1 MGKTLS
7 SLIAVSALAGLA
19 TAASAAGN
27 DPGFGTATGYD
38 SIHTGSVVATC
49 SLDVTD
55 GALPTGQG
63 FVNSLT
69 STTKGKISTVCNST
83 GSTLKV
89 ELAPGVH
96 PVQPNYTERFR
107 LTGGTGVY
115 ATGLPTGFIAGPY
128 NRTNLSNGF
137 SSAVST
143 IDVTARASVPTS
155 QVLAVGT
162 YTVNVKATVTP

>member
-1 MGKTLS
+1 MRKILS
-7 SLIAVSALAGLA
+7 ALIAAFAVAGF
-19 TAASAAGN
+19 TSSASAAGN
-27 DPGFGTATGYD
+27 DPGFGTATDFD
-38 SIHTGSVVATC
+38 SIHTGDVVATC

-69 STTKGKISTVCNST
+69 STTKGKISTVCNSV

-89 ELAPGVH
+89 ELVPGVH
-96 PVQPNYTERFR
+96 PTQPNYTERFR
-107 LTGGTGVY
+107 LNGGTGAY
-115 ATGLPTGFIAGPY
+115 ATGLPSGFIAGPY
-128 NRTNLSNGF
+128 NKTNLSNGF
-137 SSAVST
+137 SSAISK

-162 YTVNVKATVTP
+162 YTINVRATVTP